1 MELLSILLSAGGAGE
16 TLFIGAII
24 GLMTWGW
31 MALKGKNDESKE
43 KKKTDAALEL
53 LNELIVNKGGL
64 PKVKEE
70 LFEYLKNTYMLSIE
84 RSENDG
90 VVMSSHEYKVTW
102 AVYGYKCESMLIRFI
117 NKETKKGLEWSFE
130 FNKSQEEIIKLLD
143 SQIKIAD
150 LL

>member
-1 MELLSILLSAGGAGE
+1 MGTLSIILSSGGAGE
-16 TLFIGAII
+16 TLFIGLII

-53 LNELIVNKGGL
+53 LNELIVKKGGL

-90 VVMSSHEYKVTW
+90 VVMSNSNYKVVW
-102 AVYGYKCESMLIRFI
+102 VVYGYKCESMLIRFI
-117 NKETKKGLEWSFE
+117 NKGTNKGLEWNFE
-130 FNKSQEEIIKLLD
+130 FNKPQEEIIKLLD
-143 SQIKIAD
+143 SEIKVAE